1 MGRYRPLRADIDLD
15 ALRHNYRVAQAAAGS
30 GRCLA
35 VVKANA
41 YGHGAIECAHA
52 LADMAPA
59 FAVAMIEEAEALRDS
74 GIAHPI
80 VLLEG
85 FFSATEIAL
94 IAERQ
99 YWPAV
104 HQAWQVDALLAA
116 TPSQPI
122 NVWLKLDS
130 GMHRLG
136 FSPDEAVAQ
145 WQRLAACPHVTGLHL
160 VTHFATADGADDA
173 AQRQYQQQ
181 RACVAEVVARLHALG
196 YDVPCCLANSP
207 ATVRGDARGEWHR
220 PGIILYGGVPC
231 EERMPSVSLR
241 TVMTLSSRL
250 IAIRTLEA
258 GEALGYS
265 RGFVAPTRMTVGI
278 VACGYA
284 DGYDRHAQEGT
295 PVLVDG
301 QRTRLIGRVSMDM
314 LTIDLS
320 TVEQPSLSSEVV
332 LWGRSA
338 TGAALPIEDVAKGCS
353 TIAYTLMTGISARVP
368 RYYHASAQ

>member
-15 ALRHNYRVAQAAAGS
+15 ALRHNYHVAQAAAS
-30 GRCLA
+30 NGRCLA

-41 YGHGAIECAHA
+41 YGHGAIDCARA
-52 LADMAPA
+52 LADLAPA

-74 GIAHPI
+74 GISHPI

-85 FFSATEIAL
+85 FFSAAELAL
-94 IAERQ
+94 IAERY

-104 HQAWQVDALLAA
+104 HHAWQVDAVLEAA
-116 TPSQPI
+116 PSQPI

-173 AQRQYQQQ
+173 AQRQYDQQ
-181 RACVAEVVARLHALG
+181 RACVADVVARLQALG
-196 YDVPCCLANSP
+196 YDVPCSLANSS
-207 ATVRGDARGEWHR
+207 ATMRGDARSEWHR
-220 PGIILYGGVPC
+220 PGIMLYGVEHC
-231 EERMPSVSLR
+231 DERVQPVSLR

-250 IAIRTLEA
+250 MAIRTLNA

-265 RGFVAPTRMTVGI
+265 RGFVAPKRMTVGT

-301 QRTRLIGRVSMDM
+301 QYARIVGRVSMDM
-314 LTIDLS
+314 LTLDLS
-320 TVEQPSLSSEVV
+320 TIEQPTLSSEVI
-332 LWGRSA
+332 LWGQSA
-338 TGAALPIEDVAKGCS
+338 MGATLSIEDVAKGCN
-353 TIAYTLMTGISARVP
+353 TIPYTLMTGISSRVP
-368 RYYHASAQ
+368 RYYHATGQ